1 MKHIVSIFSVVLLL
15 AVFCVP
21 CAFASSG
28 IESAEPVESD
38 PSVETDDSLIP
49 DTDLEGAVDPDSVV
63 GGLGQFF
70 DYLSIP
76 TEIMKVFDGFAD
88 VWGAIPVV
96 VRYTLIS
103 MFSIACLLAVV
114 KMLF

>member
-1 MKHIVSIFSVVLLL
+1 MKHIIPILSVVLLL

-28 IESAEPVESD
+28 
-38 PSVETDDSLIP
+38 DSLIP
-49 DTDLEGAVDPDSVV
+49 DTDLEGAVDPDSVM

-70 DYLSIP
+70 DNLSIP
-76 TEIMKVFDGFAD
+76 TEVMKVFEGFDD
-88 VWGAIPVV
+88 VWGAIPIV
-96 VRYTLIS
+96 VRYTIIS